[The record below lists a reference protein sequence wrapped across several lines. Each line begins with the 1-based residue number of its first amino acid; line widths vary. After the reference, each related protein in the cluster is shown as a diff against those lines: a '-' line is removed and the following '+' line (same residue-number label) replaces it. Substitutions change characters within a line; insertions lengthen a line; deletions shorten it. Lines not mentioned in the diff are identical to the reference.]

1 MQLAYIVLLT
11 VSVGSVWIYNRTS
24 EDISFVLAIL
34 TGLVCFFWGFACA
47 PWLVQLLIVFGLLNL
62 YRLYAP
68 DRQGLG

>member
-1 MQLAYIVLLT
+1 MQSAYIVLLT

-47 PWLVQLLIVFGLLNL
+47 PWLVQLLIIFGLLTLSGL
-62 YRLYAP
+62 YTQ
-68 DRQGLG
+68 DRQGIG

>member
-47 PWLVQLLIVFGLLNL
+47 PWLVQLLIVFGLLSL

-68 DRQGLG
+68 DSQGLG

>member
-47 PWLVQLLIVFGLLNL
+47 PWLVQLLIVFGLLSL